1 MMVEVNLP
9 EEWPP
14 ALALATAQL
23 LQHALR
29 DGFPLITVIRL
40 DATPDQLSD
49 ICTRVQMLIEESG
62 LAA

>member
-1 MMVEVNLP
+1 MMVEVNIP

-23 LQHALR
+23 LQQALR
-29 DGFPLITVIRL
+29 DGFPIVTVIRP

-49 ICTRVQMLIEESG
+49 IYARVKALIEESG

>member
-29 DGFPLITVIRL
+29 DGF
-40 DATPDQLSD
+40 A
-49 ICTRVQMLIEESG
+49 
-62 LAA
+62 

>member
-1 MMVEVNLP
+1 MTVEVTLP
-9 EEWPP
+9 DAWSP

-29 DGFPLITVIRL
+29 DGFPVVTAIRA
-40 DATPDQLSD
+40 DATPDQLRD
-49 ICTRVQMLIEESG
+49 ICARVQMLIEESG

>member
-1 MMVEVNLP
+1 MMVEINLP

-14 ALALATAQL
+14 ALALATARL

-29 DGFPLITVIRL
+29 DGFPVVTAIRP
-40 DATPDQLSD
+40 DATSDQLSD
-49 ICTRVQMLIEESG
+49 IYARVQALIEESG